1 MGVSPGRAED
11 RAPSWD
17 LVDRKKPAASAY
29 LLCHQLHLSDVGR
42 HGLLPAHLAQ
52 AVPGI
57 PGGQRAVRGWL
68 TAEACLPGW

>member
-1 MGVSPGRAED
+1 MGVSPRRAED
-11 RAPSWD
+11 RPPSWD
-17 LVDRKKPAASAY
+17 LGDRKKPEAFPY

-57 PGGQRAVRGWL
+57 PEGREL
-68 TAEACLPGW
+68 